1 MSPSTASSSKRSRTE
16 PAQPEKYTKKPK
28 SSRFHFPSDNLKWK
42 AVKAAP
48 VGGFDEGGGMMML
61 EELDDVGVEWE
72 EGMNGQ
78 KTARFIV
85 RPPAHHTSI
94 LSSADDIGAR
104 ARF

>member
-1 MSPSTASSSKRSRTE
+1 MSPSTASSSKKRSRASDGPKAE
-16 PAQPEKYTKKPK
+16 PAQPEPEKYSKKPK

-72 EGMNGQ
+72 EGLNGQ

-85 RPPAHHTSI
+85 RP
-94 LSSADDIGAR
+94 
-104 ARF
+104 

>member
-1 MSPSTASSSKRSRTE
+1 MSPSIASGSKRSRAETV
-16 PAQPEKYTKKPK
+16 PSEKQSKKPK

-42 AVKAAP
+42 AVKAGP

-78 KTARFIV
+78 KTAKFV
-85 RPPAHHTSI
+85 VSSI
-94 LSSADDIGAR
+94 HSSSMQR
-104 ARF
+104 